1 MIFIIFKITI
11 FIFFIDMFRILKT
24 RTDIIILD
32 YNIGFILCG
41 VKENIYTKISFIN
54 FDIISMHH
62 ITLVIYYLYM

>member
-1 MIFIIFKITI
+1 
-11 FIFFIDMFRILKT
+11 MFRMLKT

-62 ITLVIYYLYM
+62 ITLVI